1 MLARFL
7 TIVLFAFATLCAG
20 NEISNFTPSNLT
32 YGDLFGFFVAA
43 DGDLIVSSALGT
55 NNFQGSAYVFNCT
68 NAANCNVTQLLN
80 ITTGYPDDI
89 FGYSIGISGDL
100 VAIGAPGANNSQ
112 GAVYIYNCSSG
123 TNCTLASNITLPNP
137 IDDDFFGAFV
147 FVQNSSLV
155 VGAPGRN
162 LTGEAYVFNCTNAAN
177 CTLASNLTSA
187 NASRGDQFGISV
199 GIHDWL
205 VVVGA
210 DFTNNTEGAA
220 YMFNCSN
227 IYNCTEMAILTPPNG
242 TFNEEFFFGQLLYVS
257 NNNLTYISAI
267 GANHGQGAVYVYNC
281 SSGTNCT
288 LLSTLTGLNQEE
300 EFGSFV
306 VAVNNT
312 VVIGAQLGDNQM
324 GSAYVFNCTNASN
337 CTQLAILNANS
348 SASGDLFGFSAAIS
362 QNTII
367 IGAPFANDATGEIYT
382 YSLTSL
388 PSFLTIP
395 SSSNS
400 TTNSTSNST
409 ATQ

>member
-55 NNFQGSAYVFNCT
+55 NNFQGS
-68 NAANCNVTQLLN
+68 
-80 ITTGYPDDI
+80 
-89 FGYSIGISGDL
+89 
-100 VAIGAPGANNSQ
+100 
-112 GAVYIYNCSSG
+112 
-123 TNCTLASNITLPNP
+123 
-137 IDDDFFGAFV
+137 
-147 FVQNSSLV
+147 
-155 VGAPGRN
+155 
-162 LTGEAYVFNCTNAAN
+162 AYVFNCTNAAN

-382 YSLTSL
+382 YSCKK
-388 PSFLTIP
+388 
-395 SSSNS
+395 
-400 TTNSTSNST
+400 
-409 ATQ
+409 